1 MDIKV
6 SEVLG
11 MHDLALRS
19 WAEELF
25 RLLSTKDDQSLVL
38 DFSEIKFMSRSF
50 AHEYLSAK
58 KTFSKS
64 IIEKNLNESVQQ
76 MLKLAS
82 VNPTKKLK
90 HTNRSHIANL

>member
-25 RLLSTKDDQSLVL
+25 RLLSTRDDQSLVL
-38 DFSEIKFMSRSF
+38 DFSEIKFMSIF
-50 AHEYLSAK
+50 NIGL
-58 KTFSKS
+58 
-64 IIEKNLNESVQQ
+64 
-76 MLKLAS
+76 
-82 VNPTKKLK
+82 
-90 HTNRSHIANL
+90 